1 MNKTGRRVKAA
12 SRKSMEIMRR
22 GLLIAALAIFTVAVL
37 LVIFPSDSRMPS
49 ATMPGAAPVATT
61 TMLSHQITMAD
72 TRTEPP
78 EAIPAYLSEKIP
90 LDPHLQEIMW
100 NECERW
106 GCPYTLALAV
116 AEVESEFDMWA
127 VGAIGE
133 VGLMQLN
140 PGPGGAYHDEL
151 EAATGMD
158 PKTQEGNISCGVYL
172 LGKYMT
178 LYDDVAKSAMAY
190 SMGHSG
196 AKKAWAAGVTTIDHA
211 EKVLAAM
218 ARWEAALHE

>member
-37 LVIFPSDSRMPS
+37 LVIFPSDSYMPP
-49 ATMPGAAPVATT
+49 ATMPGTLPVTT
-61 TMLSHQITMAD
+61 VPINQTNPVD

-106 GCPYTLALAV
+106 GCPYTLALAA
-116 AEVESEFDMWA
+116 AEVESEFDVWA

-158 PKTQEGNISCGVYL
+158 PQTQEGNISCGVYL

-178 LYDDVAKSAMAY
+178 LYDDVAKAAMAY

-196 AKKAWAAGVTTIDHA
+196 AKKAWAAGVTTSDHA

-218 ARWEAALHE
+218 AKWEAALHE